1 MQRFERPRYASQFA
15 DFHVDIVAMFDSRL
29 RHTYVNSAI
38 ENYTGLKPEDFVGKT
53 NYELGMP
60 ENLVTQWNDALEHVF
75 RTGESRDLTFTFP
88 GVDGNRDFHSRLI
101 AEKDTSGKVASVIS
115 FARDV
120 TEAEVSFRSDI
131 VSKYE
136 TQLIQA
142 ILDSVDDAVIGKT
155 LDGIVTSWNAA
166 AEAMFGYKAEE
177 MLGKSILRLFPADR
191 FDEEKFI
198 LEKLQFGEK
207 IDHLETIRIHKSGR
221 QIHVTVT
228 TSPIRDAAGTII
240 GACKIVKNIT
250 PLIIE
255 RQRLE
260 LALLATNS
268 GLWDWDLINGTVHWS
283 DLYLK
288 ITGSENQQDV
298 HNFNHFKRTIH
309 PNDLEQ
315 TLKKIDTYLEGHT
328 EHIEFDYRLAA
339 TNSPDE
345 SWVTTQARIV
355 ERDLLGRPSR
365 VVGTITDT
373 TEAKK
378 TYFNLRDREK
388 RLTRVI
394 DGSEQGYWDWNI
406 QTNSLEVSPRW
417 AAMLGY
423 SLEEVDVS
431 NGAYEKL
438 VHPEDLV
445 SVMETVLKH
454 LQGKLPNLEQ
464 EIRCLTKTGE
474 WKWILTRG
482 RVVEWDENKNPLMV
496 SGTHT
501 DITERKKLEMS
512 LREAAT
518 VFDNSYDGIVV
529 VNTDGKI
536 SRTNP
541 SFSRITGFSAEEVL
555 GKSYKLLFTKPLKRR
570 FYDQIH
576 SSLAKHKYWTGEL
589 CGYRKNNQT
598 YPLLL
603 SVSSVI
609 DEKNG
614 TEHYIGIFADISRLK
629 EHEAELDRVAHYD
642 PLTGTPNR
650 RLLSDRLQQSIVR
663 ADRHRKSL
671 AVCYLDL
678 DGFKHVNDHYGHQ
691 AGDVLLV
698 AIVNNLKQ
706 VLRAEDTL
714 SRLGGDEFVLLI
726 NDCERPE
733 ECSIILDRILNAIQI
748 PITIDKAVI
757 SVSGS
762 IGVSLYPNDHS
773 DADTLLRHAD
783 QAMYRAKE
791 SGKNRYHLFDPDS
804 DQKAQLQREMISRL
818 HRALQNNELLLYY
831 QPKVDLRNGA
841 LIGAEAL
848 IRWQHPDLGLLSP
861 AAFLPNVE
869 GSTAEYPIGKWV
881 ISTALN
887 KVSQW
892 LSEGLRLKVS
902 VNISANQLMHPEF
915 LNDLRLT
922 LAEHPD
928 VPAAYLELEVLESVS
943 ISDVTKTVH
952 ILTECR
958 KIGVMLSLDDFGTGY
973 SSLTYLRKLPVDTLK
988 IDQSFVRDMLTDPE
1002 DRGIVDAVINLAKS
1016 FNRQVIAEGVETLA
1030 HGNELLKMGCYF
1042 VQGYGIAKP
1051 MPDREIQSWIRQW
1064 LDQRNWE
1071 NISPQK
1077 SEY

>member
-1 MQRFERPRYASQFA
+1 MQRFARPIYVSQFA
-15 DFHVDIVAMFDSRL
+15 DFHIDIVAMFDSNL

-38 ENYTGLKPEDFVGKT
+38 ENYTGLKPKDFVGKT

-60 ENLVTQWNDALEHVF
+60 KDLVTQWDEALEHVF

-88 GVDGNRDFHSRLI
+88 GVEGNRDFHSRLV
-101 AEKDTSGKVASVIS
+101 AERDSSGNVASVIS

-120 TEAEVSFRSDI
+120 TEAELCFRSDM
-131 VSKYE
+131 VNKYE
-136 TQLIQA
+136 TGLIQA

-155 LDGIVTSWNAA
+155 LDGVVTSWNGA

-177 MLGKSILRLFPADR
+177 MLGRSILRLFPPDR
-191 FDEEKFI
+191 LDEEKFI
-198 LEKLQFGEK
+198 LEKLQYGEK
-207 IDHLETIRIHKSGR
+207 IDHLETVRVHKSGR
-221 QIHVTVT
+221 LIHVTVT
-228 TSPIRDAAGTII
+228 TSPIRNLDGKVV
-240 GACKIVKNIT
+240 GACKIVKNVT
-250 PLIIE
+250 PLIVE

-268 GLWDWDLINGTVHWS
+268 GLWDWDLINGTVYLS

-288 ITGSENQQDV
+288 ITGSDKQQETHD
-298 HNFNHFKRTIH
+298 FDHFKRTIH

-315 TLKKIDTYLEGHT
+315 TLKTIDKYLEGHT

-339 TNSPDE
+339 NSSPKE
-345 SWVTTQARIV
+345 SWVTTQAQIV

-365 VVGTITDT
+365 LVGTITDT
-373 TEAKK
+373 TEIKK
-378 TYFNLRDREK
+378 TYSNLLDREK

-394 DGSEQGYWDWNI
+394 DGSDQGYWDWNI
-406 QTNSLEVSPRW
+406 QSNSLEVSPRW
-417 AAMLGY
+417 AEMLGY
-423 SLEEVDVS
+423 TLEEVDVA
-431 NGAYEKL
+431 NGGYEKL
-438 VHPEDLV
+438 VHPDDLV

-454 LQGKLPNLEQ
+454 IQGKLPNLEQ

-482 RVVEWDENKNPLMV
+482 RVVEWDDGRNPLMV

-529 VNTDGKI
+529 VNTDGLV

-541 SFSRITGFSAEEVL
+541 SFSRITGFSAEEVI
-555 GKSYKLLFTKPLKRR
+555 GKSYQSLFATPLKRR
-570 FYDQIH
+570 FYEQLH
-576 SSLAKHKYWTGEL
+576 LSLSKYKYWNGEL
-589 CGYRKNNQT
+589 WGHRKNDQT
-598 YPLLL
+598 YPVLL
-603 SVSSVI
+603 SISSVV

-614 TEHYIGIFADISRLK
+614 IEHYIGIFSDISHLK

-663 ADRHRKSL
+663 ADRQGKSL

-678 DGFKHVNDHYGHQ
+678 DGFKYVNDHFGHQ
-691 AGDVLLV
+691 AGDDLLV

-726 NDCERPE
+726 NGCERPE
-733 ECSIILDRILNAIQI
+733 ECSIILDRILNTIKI

-757 SVSGS
+757 SVSAS

-804 DQKAQLQREMISRL
+804 DQKAQRQREIISRL
-818 HRALQNNELLLYY
+818 HNALQNDELTLYF

-841 LIGAEAL
+841 VVGVEAL
-848 IRWQHPDLGLLSP
+848 IRWQHPERGLLSP
-861 AAFLPNVE
+861 AAFLPQVE

-881 ISTALN
+881 ISTAIR
-887 KVSQW
+887 KASQW
-892 LSEGLRLKVS
+892 LIEGFPLKVS

-915 LNDLRLT
+915 LNDLRLA
-922 LAEHPD
+922 LAEHPE
-928 VPAAYLELEVLESVS
+928 VPAAHLELEVLESVS
-943 ISDVTKTVH
+943 ISDVTRTVE
-952 ILTECR
+952 ILAECHR
-958 KIGVMLSLDDFGTGY
+958 IGVMVSLDDFGTGY

-1002 DRGIVDAVINLAKS
+1002 DHGIVNAVINLAKS

-1030 HGNELLKMGCYF
+1030 HGNELLRMGCHL

-1051 MPDREIQSWIRQW
+1051 MPGEEIQTWIKYW
-1064 LDQRNWE
+1064 LAQRNWE
-1071 NISPQK
+1071 CI
-1077 SEY
+1077 